1 MKVVRLSTSKKG
13 YGGIIY
19 EKMVDDALTGRVDYK
34 VESAAFNLRG
44 KMRLLEAPLYL
55 WRQRRFAKQGG
66 ILLIRSFQSALFN
79 YKHKGLTIIYHIDSS
94 GSPFLPKLFQDVA
107 EWIFKAVI
115 KKSEHIVVIAEY
127 WKKYFEERGYTNVH
141 LIYCGYELEQYI
153 CSDEDVE
160 QFRIRNGLVGKKI
173 IYIGNPQIKKG
184 AAIAHEALKNSGYTL
199 VTSGVRDQVLDCL
212 HLDLA
217 FKDYLCLLKAA
228 EVVVLMSQFAEGWN
242 RIAHEAMLMGTPVIG
257 TGYGG
262 MGEVLAG
269 GGQEICRTPN
279 DLPLLVE
286 KVMSRRSFYASCGYE
301 YAKKFG
307 LDRFRSAW
315 ISLVNKISV
324 NP

>member
-19 EKMVDDALTGRVDYK
+19 EKMVDDALLGQVDYK
-34 VESAAFNLRG
+34 VESAAFALRG

-55 WRQRRFAKQGG
+55 WKQCRFARQKGA
-66 ILLIRSFQSALFN
+66 LLIRSFQSALFN

-107 EWIFKAVI
+107 EAIFKIVI
-115 KKSEHIVVIAEY
+115 RKSEHIVVIAEY
-127 WKKYFEERGYTNVH
+127 WKQYFESRGYHNVH
-141 LIYCGYELEQYI
+141 LIYCGYELEQYD
-153 CSDEDVE
+153 CSPEDVE
-160 QFRIRNGLVGKKI
+160 RFRTRYGLEGKKI
-173 IYIGNPQIKKG
+173 IYIGNPQVKKG
-184 AAIAHEALKNSGYTL
+184 AAIAYEALKDSGYTL

-212 HLDLA
+212 HLDLG
-217 FKDYLCLLKAA
+217 FKDYLCLLKAS

-262 MGEVLAG
+262 MGEVLEG
-269 GGQEICRTPN
+269 GGQEVCRVPSE
-279 DLPLLVE
+279 LPLLVA
-286 KVMSRRSFYASCGYE
+286 KVQSDRNAYVTRGHA

-307 LDRFRSAW
+307 MDRFKAEW
-315 ISLVNKISV
+315 ISLVERIGAK
-324 NP
+324 